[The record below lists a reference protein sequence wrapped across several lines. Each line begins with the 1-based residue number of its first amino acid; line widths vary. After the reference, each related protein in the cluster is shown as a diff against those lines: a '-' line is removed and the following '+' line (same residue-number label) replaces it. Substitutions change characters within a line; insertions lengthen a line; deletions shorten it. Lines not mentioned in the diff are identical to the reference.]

1 MNDLNDV
8 IDYMKEKKIN
18 PLTVDTWG
26 NETNAKIFNI
36 LKPYANKPEVVTDE
50 FKINISLK
58 DAGGFGMGEYP
69 AEITISLLVNFK

>member
-36 LKPYANKPEVVTDE
+36 LKPYAIEPEVVTDE
-50 FKINISLK
+50 FKIKINLK

-69 AEITISLLVNFK
+69 AEITISLLVNF

>member
-8 IDYMKEKKIN
+8 IDYMKEKR
-18 PLTVDTWG
+18 
-26 NETNAKIFNI
+26 
-36 LKPYANKPEVVTDE
+36 
-50 FKINISLK
+50 ININLK

>member
-8 IDYMKEKKIN
+8 INYMKEEKIN

-36 LKPYANKPEVVTDE
+36 LKPYVNNPT
-50 FKINISLK
+50 LK
-58 DAGGFGMGEYP
+58 GE
-69 AEITISLLVNFK
+69 ASKE